1 MKYRNTILS
10 KKENEENINFLVNE
24 KNLNTHFI
32 LSKSEILR
40 IKKLEK
46 PSHQLGYALQLMYL
60 KNKSINIIDYTEVI
74 PEKIV
79 KFISEQL
86 NCTTK
91 NLNEYWK
98 IKNTKTRYF
107 QEILDIFGY
116 IKFKYTSDLEKEFYK
131 IAFSNG
137 NSSVMVKEIF
147 KLLRPHSVFFPK
159 SYH

>member
-116 IKFKYTSDLEKEFYK
+116 IVNCNIYLPFFSKKSACLLKIDLLTSTQV
-131 IAFSNG
+131 FS
-137 NSSVMVKEIF
+137 
-147 KLLRPHSVFFPK
+147 
-159 SYH
+159 